1 MHRIFVWS
9 MARAFRSNELT
20 VIFSGEYQMKSFT
33 LKALVAAMAMS
44 SGVAMAATGNDLI
57 LEVTDSANN
66 APGLATGGTSF
77 IEDLSV
83 SANNPGSQ
91 TITLGS
97 AFTSW
102 LATQTATDTFNFGI
116 VGTNGVVGDL
126 TIDPTTL
133 AGGTANLPTGTSFN
147 SIFAVTGSQL
157 GTLLS
162 ALGTGTSATSAFGI
176 AQSFQSIFLGGSI
189 YSIAPAAY
197 GSSNV
202 TPPIDLDVYNSA
214 GVATT
219 LGTVSFAI
227 NAATGVGTITIVNS
241 TSAVPEPGTYALMLA
256 GLLAVGAIVRRR
268 SRA

>member
-1 MHRIFVWS
+1 
-9 MARAFRSNELT
+9 
-20 VIFSGEYQMKSFT
+20 MKSFT

-44 SGVAMAATGNDLI
+44 SGVAMAAAGNDLI
-57 LEVTDSANN
+57 LEVTDSS
-66 APGLATGGTSF
+66 GTGTSF

-91 TITLGS
+91 TISLGS
-97 AFTSW
+97 AFTTW
-102 LATQTATDTFNFGI
+102 LGTQTATDTFNFGI

-133 AGGTANLPTGTSFN
+133 NGGTANLPTGTSFN
-147 SIFAVTGSQL
+147 SIFAVAGSQL

-162 ALGTGTSATSAFGI
+162 ALGTSTSATSANGI

-214 GVATT
+214 GVAST